1 MKNRKIISFLLLA
14 IAALA
19 AAEVALNVLGQK
31 TRLASRTS
39 LVDHAAEATSVTLE
53 RRDEAATQLD
63 LVDGTW
69 RLTRPFAADVEQSVV
84 LRLLDALDRATVT
97 ASMSDAELLKT
108 GRTRASYS
116 LEEPSLRVVLSNDVR
131 RVALSFGTILQSGE
145 GVYAAADGE
154 QSVLIVPLSVF
165 DAVDLRMEQ
174 LRRRRLFAF
183 DAGDVESF
191 TVKRAPG
198 SLLSF
203 ARDGE
208 GWRAGTDKAEAS
220 CVAKFLEDVTSA
232 QAQDFVWPTG
242 ATNESAQASAA
253 LLAGKGLDPETAVT
267 VTFKRAGGQN
277 ASISFG
283 GVADGRKDSVYALVH
298 NGGAVVTVPSA
309 LKDAALQDTA
319 WFADARLFQV
329 AAEKV
334 DSIALSDGAA
344 SVSLSLG
351 EDGAWRLDAPIAAPA
366 DAAVVADLLKDLL
379 SLTAMDLDA
388 TGVSVTLGGAAKPV
402 VVSRQTIT
410 GGIGGFENLRAKE
423 IVDFADEDV
432 KRLVSTRG
440 DGAGESVV
448 YSKDRRAWNVEKAPD
463 GAVVSDDGV
472 ATVLAALSPLKA
484 REVVQL
490 KVAADELA
498 KFGLEKP
505 VLRLA
510 VDLDRANAVRRNI
523 LVGAETPDGTGRYAT
538 VGSADAVFVIPRASF
553 DALSRPLVK

>member
-1 MKNRKIISFLLLA
+1 MKNRKIIAFLLFA

-31 TRLASRTS
+31 THLASRTS

-97 ASMSDAELLKT
+97 ASMSDAELLKM

-131 RVALSFGTILQSGE
+131 RVALSFGTLLQSGE
-145 GVYAAADGE
+145 GVYAAVDGE

-191 TVKRAPG
+191 SVKQAPG

-232 QAQDFVWPTG
+232 QALDFVWPTG
-242 ATNESAQASAA
+242 ATNETVQASAA

-309 LKDAALQDTA
+309 LKDAALQDAA

-344 SVSLSLG
+344 GVSLSLG
-351 EDGAWRLDAPIAAPA
+351 DDGAWRLDAPIAAPA
-366 DAAVVADLLKDLL
+366 DAAVVADLLKDLQ

-402 VVSRQTIT
+402 VVSRQTIV

-472 ATVLAALSPLKA
+472 AAVLAALSPLKA
-484 REVVQL
+484 TEVVQL

-505 VLRLA
+505 ALRLA

-553 DALSRPLVK
+553 DALSQSLVK

>member
-1 MKNRKIISFLLLA
+1 MKNRKIIAFLLLA

-19 AAEVALNVLGQK
+19 AAEVALDVLGQK

-97 ASMSDAELLKT
+97 ASMSDAELLKM

-131 RVALSFGTILQSGE
+131 RVALSFGTLLQSGE
-145 GVYAAADGE
+145 GVYAAVDGE

-191 TVKRAPG
+191 TVKQAPG

-232 QAQDFVWPTG
+232 QALDFVWPTG
-242 ATNESAQASAA
+242 ATNETAQASAA

-283 GVADGRKDSVYALVH
+283 GVADGKKDSVYALVH

-309 LKDAALQDTA
+309 LKDAALQDAA

-344 SVSLSLG
+344 GVSLSLG

-366 DAAVVADLLKDLL
+366 DAAVVADLLKDLQ

-402 VVSRQTIT
+402 VVSRQTIA

-484 REVVQL
+484 AEVVQL
-490 KVAADELA
+490 KVAADELG

-505 VLRLA
+505 ALRLA

-553 DALSRPLVK
+553 DALSQSLVK

>member
-1 MKNRKIISFLLLA
+1 MKNRKIISILLLA

-39 LVDHAAEATSVTLE
+39 LVDHAAEATSVTLV

-69 RLTRPFAADVEQSVV
+69 RMTRPFAADVEQSVV

-97 ASMSDAELLKT
+97 ATMSDAELLKM

-131 RVALSFGTILQSGE
+131 CVALSFGTLLQSGE
-145 GVYAAADGE
+145 GVYAAVDGE
-154 QSVLIVPLSVF
+154 RSVLIVPLFVL
-165 DAVDLRMEQ
+165 DAADLRMEQ

-191 TVKRAPG
+191 SVKQAPG

-232 QAQDFVWPTG
+232 RALDFVWPTG
-242 ATNESAQASAA
+242 ATNEGAQASAA

-267 VTFKRAGGQN
+267 VTFKRAGGRS

-309 LKDAALQDTA
+309 LKDAALQDAA
-319 WFADARLFQV
+319 WFVDARLFQV

-334 DSIALSDGAA
+334 DSIALADGAA
-344 SVSLSLG
+344 GVSLSLG
-351 EDGAWRLDAPIAAPA
+351 DDGAWRLDAPIAAPA
-366 DAAVVADLLKDLL
+366 DAAVVADLLKRLQ

-402 VVSRQTIT
+402 VVSRQAIT

-423 IVDFADEDV
+423 VVDFADEDV

-440 DGAGESVV
+440 DGAGEAVV

-472 ATVLAALSPLKA
+472 AAVLAALSPLKA
-484 REVVQL
+484 TEVVQL
-490 KVAADELA
+490 KVAADELG

-505 VLRLA
+505 ALRLA

-523 LVGAETPDGTGRYAT
+523 LVGAETPDGAGRYAT
-538 VGSADAVFVIPRASF
+538 VGSADAVFVISRASF

>member
-53 RRDEAATQLD
+53 RRDEAATKLD

-97 ASMSDAELLKT
+97 ASMSDAELLKM

-131 RVALSFGTILQSGE
+131 RVALSFGTLLQSGE
-145 GVYAAADGE
+145 GVYAAVDGE
-154 QSVLIVPLSVF
+154 QSVLIVLLSVF

-191 TVKRAPG
+191 SVKQAPG

-232 QAQDFVWPTG
+232 QALDFVWPTG
-242 ATNESAQASAA
+242 ATNETAQASAA

-309 LKDAALQDTA
+309 LKDAALQDAA

-344 SVSLSLG
+344 GVSLSLG
-351 EDGAWRLDAPIAAPA
+351 DDGAWRLDAPIAAPA
-366 DAAVVADLLKDLL
+366 DAAVVADLLKDLQ

-402 VVSRQTIT
+402 VVSRQTIA

-472 ATVLAALSPLKA
+472 AAVLAALSPLKA
-484 REVVQL
+484 TEVVQL

-505 VLRLA
+505 ALRLA

-553 DALSRPLVK
+553 DALSQSLVK

>member
-97 ASMSDAELLKT
+97 ASMSDAELLKM

-131 RVALSFGTILQSGE
+131 RVALSFGTLLQSGE
-145 GVYAAADGE
+145 GVYAAVDGE

-191 TVKRAPG
+191 TVKQAPG

-232 QAQDFVWPTG
+232 QALDFVWPTG
-242 ATNESAQASAA
+242 ATNETAQASAA

-283 GVADGRKDSVYALVH
+283 GVADGKKDSVYALVH

-309 LKDAALQDTA
+309 LKDAALQDAA

-344 SVSLSLG
+344 GVSLSLG
-351 EDGAWRLDAPIAAPA
+351 DDGAWRLDAPIAAPA
-366 DAAVVADLLKDLL
+366 DAAVVADLLKDLQ

-402 VVSRQTIT
+402 VVSRQTIA

-472 ATVLAALSPLKA
+472 AAVLAALSPLKA
-484 REVVQL
+484 TEVVQL

-505 VLRLA
+505 ALRLA

-553 DALSRPLVK
+553 DALSQSLVK